1 MKEVVLNFD
10 SSRAWRDAMALI
22 QANREVLVAVAG
34 VFFLLPGIA
43 SALFLTDYQ
52 NNLMANIG
60 NSAAMRQLM
69 EGNVGKVTSFGLIS
83 LLLQSL
89 GHMAM
94 LALLTDRSRPTVGQA
109 MGIAVR
115 AFPTLAATI
124 LIVFAGY
131 LLGALIY
138 AVFAGVLGVATGIG
152 MLTFVLILLLAGVMV
167 YVMVKLSLT
176 MPVIVIEKV
185 LNPFA
190 ALTRSWRLT
199 RGNSLRLFMFYLL
212 LALIYLVIATVFSGG
227 IMLVTTLAAG
237 EGTLSLV
244 IAALVSGLFGAA
256 GSLVVTAILAA
267 IHRQL
272 AGPSAESLGA
282 TFD

>member
-1 MKEVVLNFD
+1 MNFD
-10 SSRAWRDAMALI
+10 SSRAWRDAMALV
-22 QANREVLVAVAG
+22 QANREVLIAVAG

-60 NSAAMRQLM
+60 NSAAVRQLM
-69 EGNVGKVTSFGLIS
+69 EGNVGKVMSFGLIS
-83 LLLQSL
+83 LLLQSV

-109 MGIAVR
+109 LGIAVR

-199 RGNSLRLFMFYLL
+199 RGNSLRLFLFYLL
-212 LALIYLVIATVFSGG
+212 LVLIYLVIATVFGGG
-227 IMLVTTLAAG
+227 IMLIATLAAG

-244 IAALVSGLFGAA
+244 VTALVSGLFGAVA
-256 GSLVVTAILAA
+256 SLLITAILAA

>member
-1 MKEVVLNFD
+1 MNFD
-10 SSRAWRDAMALI
+10 SSRAWRDAMALV
-22 QANREVLVAVAG
+22 QANREVLIAVAG

-60 NSAAMRQLM
+60 NSAAVRQLM
-69 EGNVGKVTSFGLIS
+69 EGNVGKVMSFGLIS
-83 LLLQSL
+83 LLLQSV

-94 LALLTDRSRPTVGQA
+94 LALLTDRTRPTVGQA
-109 MGIAVR
+109 LGIAVR

-138 AVFAGVLGVATGIG
+138 AVFAGVLGVATGIE

-176 MPVIVIEKV
+176 MPAIVIEKV

-199 RGNSLRLFMFYLL
+199 RGNSLRLFLFYLL
-212 LALIYLVIATVFSGG
+212 LVLIYLVIATVFGGG
-227 IMLVTTLAAG
+227 IMLIATLAAG

-244 IAALVSGLFGAA
+244 VTALVSGLFGAVA
-256 GSLVVTAILAA
+256 SLLITAILAA

>member
-1 MKEVVLNFD
+1 MNFD
-10 SSRAWRDAMALI
+10 SSRAWRDAMALV
-22 QANREVLVAVAG
+22 QANREVLIAVAG

-60 NSAAMRQLM
+60 NSAAVRQLM
-69 EGNVGKVTSFGLIS
+69 EGSVGKVMSFGLIS
-83 LLLQSL
+83 LLLQSV

-124 LIVFAGY
+124 LIVVAGY
-131 LLGALIY
+131 LLGALVY
-138 AVFAGVLGVATGIG
+138 AVLAGVLGVATGIG
-152 MLTFVLILLLAGVMV
+152 VLTFVLILLLAGVMV

-199 RGNSLRLFMFYLL
+199 RGNSLRLFLFYLL
-212 LALIYLVIATVFSGG
+212 LALIYLVIATVFGGG
-227 IMLVTTLAAG
+227 IMLITTLAVG

-244 IAALVSGLFGAA
+244 VTALVSGLFGAA
-256 GSLVVTAILAA
+256 ASLVITAILAA

>member
-1 MKEVVLNFD
+1 MPFD

-22 QANREVLVAVAG
+22 QANREVLIAVAG

-52 NNLMANIG
+52 NNLIANIG
-60 NSAAMRQLM
+60 DSAALRRLM
-69 EGNVGKVTSFGLIS
+69 DGNMGKVMSFGLLS
-83 LLLQSL
+83 LLLQSI

-94 LALLTDRSRPTVGQA
+94 LALLTDRGRPTVGQA
-109 MGIAVR
+109 IGIAAR
-115 AFPTLAATI
+115 ALPTLAATL
-124 LIVFAGY
+124 LIAFAGSLLAVVFYSLFAGFLGAAIGVPVLVFALVM
-131 LLGALIY
+131 LL
-138 AVFAGVLGVATGIG
+138 
-152 MLTFVLILLLAGVMV
+152 FVLAC

-176 MPVIVIEKV
+176 LPVIVIDKV

-190 ALTRSWRLT
+190 ALTRSWQLT
-199 RGNSLRLFMFYLL
+199 RGNSFRVFLFYLL
-212 LALIYLVIATVFSGG
+212 LALIYLVVATVFGGG
-227 IMLVTTLAAG
+227 IVLIATLAGG

-244 IAALVSGLFGAA
+244 ITALVSGLLGAA
-256 GSLVVTAILAA
+256 ASLILTAILAA

-272 AGPSAESLGA
+272 AGPSPEALGT

>member
-1 MKEVVLNFD
+1 MNFD
-10 SSRAWRDAMALI
+10 SSRAWRDAMALV
-22 QANREVLVAVAG
+22 QANREVLIAVAG

-60 NSAAMRQLM
+60 NSAAVRQLM
-69 EGNVGKVTSFGLIS
+69 EGNVGKVMSFGLIS
-83 LLLQSL
+83 LLLQSV

-94 LALLTDRSRPTVGQA
+94 LALLTDRTRPTVGQA
-109 MGIAVR
+109 LGIAVR

-199 RGNSLRLFMFYLL
+199 RGNSLRLFLFYLL
-212 LALIYLVIATVFSGG
+212 LVLIYLVIATVFGGG
-227 IMLVTTLAAG
+227 IMLIATLAAG

-244 IAALVSGLFGAA
+244 VTALVSGLFGAMA
-256 GSLVVTAILAA
+256 SLLITAILAA

>member
-1 MKEVVLNFD
+1 MNFD

-22 QANREVLVAVAG
+22 QANREVLAAVAG

-60 NSAAMRQLM
+60 NSAAVRQMM
-69 EGNVGKVTSFGLIS
+69 EGNIGKVMSFGLIS
-83 LLLQSL
+83 LLLQSV

-94 LALLTDRSRPTVGQA
+94 LALLTDRNRPTVGQA
-109 MGIAVR
+109 IGIAVR

-152 MLTFVLILLLAGVMV
+152 VLVFVLILLLAAVMV

-199 RGNSLRLFMFYLL
+199 RGNSLRLFLFYLL
-212 LALIYLVIATVFSGG
+212 LALIYLVVATVFGGG

-244 IAALVSGLFGAA
+244 VAALVSGLFGAA
-256 GSLVVTAILAA
+256 ASLAITAILAA

>member
-1 MKEVVLNFD
+1 MNFD
-10 SSRAWRDAMALI
+10 SSRAWRDAMALV
-22 QANREVLVAVAG
+22 QANREVLIAVAG

-60 NSAAMRQLM
+60 NSAAVRQLM
-69 EGNVGKVTSFGLIS
+69 EGSVGKVMSFGLIS
-83 LLLQSL
+83 LLLQSV

-131 LLGALIY
+131 LLGALVY
-138 AVFAGVLGVATGIG
+138 AVLAGVLGVATGIG
-152 MLTFVLILLLAGVMV
+152 VLTFVLILLLAGVMV

-185 LNPFA
+185 INPFTA
-190 ALTRSWRLT
+190 MTRSWRLT
-199 RGNSLRLFMFYLL
+199 RGNSLRLFLFYLL
-212 LALIYLVIATVFSGG
+212 LALIYLVIATVFGGG
-227 IMLVTTLAAG
+227 IMLITTLAVG

-244 IAALVSGLFGAA
+244 VTALVSGLFGAA
-256 GSLVVTAILAA
+256 ASLVITAILAA

>member
-1 MKEVVLNFD
+1 MNFD
-10 SSRAWRDAMALI
+10 SSRAWRDAMALV
-22 QANREVLVAVAG
+22 QANREVLIAVAG

-60 NSAAMRQLM
+60 NSAAVRQLM
-69 EGNVGKVTSFGLIS
+69 EGNVGKVMSFGLIS
-83 LLLQSL
+83 LLLQSV

-94 LALLTDRSRPTVGQA
+94 LALLTDRTRPTVGQA
-109 MGIAVR
+109 LGIAVR

-176 MPVIVIEKV
+176 MPAIVIEKV

-199 RGNSLRLFMFYLL
+199 RGNSLRLFLFYLL
-212 LALIYLVIATVFSGG
+212 LVLIYLVIATVFGGG
-227 IMLVTTLAAG
+227 IMLIATLAAG

-244 IAALVSGLFGAA
+244 VTALVSGLFGAVA
-256 GSLVVTAILAA
+256 SLLITAILAA

>member
-1 MKEVVLNFD
+1 MNFD
-10 SSRAWRDAMALI
+10 SSRAWRDATALV
-22 QANREVLVAVAG
+22 QANREVLIAVAG

-52 NNLMANIG
+52 NNLMANLG
-60 NSAAMRQLM
+60 NSAAVRQLM
-69 EGNVGKVTSFGLIS
+69 EGNVGKVMSFGLIS
-83 LLLQSL
+83 LLLQSV

-131 LLGALIY
+131 LLGALVY
-138 AVFAGVLGVATGIG
+138 AVLAGVVGVATGIG

-167 YVMVKLSLT
+167 YIMVKLSLT

-199 RGNSLRLFMFYLL
+199 RGNSLRLFLFYLL
-212 LALIYLVIATVFSGG
+212 LALIYLVVATVFGGG
-227 IMLVTTLAAG
+227 IMLITTLAVG

-244 IAALVSGLFGAA
+244 VTALVSGLFGAA
-256 GSLVVTAILAA
+256 ASLVITAILAA

>member
-1 MKEVVLNFD
+1 MNFD
-10 SSRAWRDAMALI
+10 SSRAWRDAMALV
-22 QANREVLVAVAG
+22 QANREVLIAVAG

-60 NSAAMRQLM
+60 NSAAVRQLM
-69 EGNVGKVTSFGLIS
+69 EGNVGKVMSFGLIS
-83 LLLQSL
+83 LLLQSV

-94 LALLTDRSRPTVGQA
+94 LALLTDRTRPTVGQA
-109 MGIAVR
+109 LGIAVR

-138 AVFAGVLGVATGIG
+138 AVFAGVLGVATGIE

-199 RGNSLRLFMFYLL
+199 RGNSLRLFLFYLL
-212 LALIYLVIATVFSGG
+212 LVLIYLVIATVFGGG
-227 IMLVTTLAAG
+227 IMLIATLAAG

-244 IAALVSGLFGAA
+244 VTALVSGLFGAVA
-256 GSLVVTAILAA
+256 SLLITAILAA

>member
-1 MKEVVLNFD
+1 MNFD
-10 SSRAWRDAMALI
+10 SSRAWRDAMALV
-22 QANREVLVAVAG
+22 QANREVLIAVAG

-60 NSAAMRQLM
+60 NSAAVRQLM
-69 EGNVGKVTSFGLIS
+69 EGSVGKVMSFGLIS
-83 LLLQSL
+83 LLLQSV

-94 LALLTDRSRPTVGQA
+94 LALLTDRTRPTVGQA
-109 MGIAVR
+109 LGIAVR

-199 RGNSLRLFMFYLL
+199 RSNSLRLFLFYLL
-212 LALIYLVIATVFSGG
+212 LVLIYLVIATVFGGG
-227 IMLVTTLAAG
+227 IMLIATLAAG

-244 IAALVSGLFGAA
+244 VTALVSGLFGAVA
-256 GSLVVTAILAA
+256 SLLITAILAA

>member
-1 MKEVVLNFD
+1 MSFD

-22 QANREVLVAVAG
+22 QANREVLAAVAG

-60 NSAAMRQLM
+60 NSAAVRQLL
-69 EGNVGKVTSFGLIS
+69 EGNVGKVMSFGLIS
-83 LLLQSL
+83 LLLQSV

-94 LALLTDRSRPTVGQA
+94 LALLTDRTRPTVGQA
-109 MGIAVR
+109 IGVAVR

-138 AVFAGVLGVATGIG
+138 AVFAGLLGVATGIG
-152 MLTFVLILLLAGVMV
+152 VLMFVLILLLAAMMV

-199 RGNSLRLFMFYLL
+199 RGNSLRLFLFYLL
-212 LALIYLVIATVFSGG
+212 LALIYLVIATVFGGG

-244 IAALVSGLFGAA
+244 VAALVSGLFGAA
-256 GSLVVTAILAA
+256 ASLAITAILAA

-282 TFD
+282 TFE

>member
-1 MKEVVLNFD
+1 MNFD
-10 SSRAWRDAMALI
+10 SSRAWRDAMALV
-22 QANREVLVAVAG
+22 QANSEVLIAVAG

-60 NSAAMRQLM
+60 NSAAVRQLM
-69 EGNVGKVTSFGLIS
+69 EGNVGKVMSFGLIS
-83 LLLQSL
+83 LLLQSV

-94 LALLTDRSRPTVGQA
+94 LALLTDRTRPTVGQA
-109 MGIAVR
+109 LGIAVR

-199 RGNSLRLFMFYLL
+199 RGNSLRLFLFYLL
-212 LALIYLVIATVFSGG
+212 LVLIYLVIATVFGGG
-227 IMLVTTLAAG
+227 IMLIATLAAG

-244 IAALVSGLFGAA
+244 VTALVSGLFGAVA
-256 GSLVVTAILAA
+256 SLLITAILAA

>member
-1 MKEVVLNFD
+1 MNFD
-10 SSRAWRDAMALI
+10 SSRAWRDAMALV
-22 QANREVLVAVAG
+22 QANREVLIAVAG

-60 NSAAMRQLM
+60 NSAAVRQLM
-69 EGNVGKVTSFGLIS
+69 EGNVGKVMSFGLIS
-83 LLLQSL
+83 LLLQSV

-94 LALLTDRSRPTVGQA
+94 LALLTDRTRPTVGQA
-109 MGIAVR
+109 LGIAVR

-199 RGNSLRLFMFYLL
+199 RSNSLRLFLFYLL
-212 LALIYLVIATVFSGG
+212 LVLIYLVIATVFGGG
-227 IMLVTTLAAG
+227 IMLIATLAAG

-244 IAALVSGLFGAA
+244 VTALVSGLFGAVA
-256 GSLVVTAILAA
+256 SLLITAILAA

>member
-1 MKEVVLNFD
+1 MSFD

-22 QANREVLVAVAG
+22 QANREVLAAVAG

-60 NSAAMRQLM
+60 NSAAVRQLL
-69 EGNVGKVTSFGLIS
+69 EGNVGKVMSFGLIS
-83 LLLQSL
+83 LLLQSV

-94 LALLTDRSRPTVGQA
+94 LALLTDRTRPTVGQA
-109 MGIAVR
+109 IGIAVR

-124 LIVFAGY
+124 VIVFAGY

-138 AVFAGVLGVATGIG
+138 AVFAGLLGAATGIG
-152 MLTFVLILLLAGVMV
+152 VLMFVLILLLAAMMV

-199 RGNSLRLFMFYLL
+199 RGNSLRLFLFYLL
-212 LALIYLVIATVFSGG
+212 LALIYLVIATAFGGG

-244 IAALVSGLFGAA
+244 VAALVSGLFGAA
-256 GSLVVTAILAA
+256 ASLAITAILAA

-282 TFD
+282 TFE

>member
-1 MKEVVLNFD
+1 MNFD
-10 SSRAWRDAMALI
+10 SSRAWRDAMALV
-22 QANREVLVAVAG
+22 QANSEVLIAVAG

-60 NSAAMRQLM
+60 NSAAVRQLM
-69 EGNVGKVTSFGLIS
+69 EGNVGKVMSFGLIS
-83 LLLQSL
+83 LLLQSV

-94 LALLTDRSRPTVGQA
+94 LALLTDRTRPTVGQA
-109 MGIAVR
+109 LGIAVR

-199 RGNSLRLFMFYLL
+199 RGNSLRLFLFYLL
-212 LALIYLVIATVFSGG
+212 LVLIYLVIATVFGGG
-227 IMLVTTLAAG
+227 IMLIATLAAG

-244 IAALVSGLFGAA
+244 VTALVSGLFGAMA
-256 GSLVVTAILAA
+256 SLLITAILAA

>member
-1 MKEVVLNFD
+1 MNFD
-10 SSRAWRDAMALI
+10 SSRAWRDAMALV
-22 QANREVLVAVAG
+22 QANREVLIAVAG

-60 NSAAMRQLM
+60 NSAAVRQLM
-69 EGNVGKVTSFGLIS
+69 EGNVGKVMSFGLIS
-83 LLLQSL
+83 LLLQSV

-94 LALLTDRSRPTVGQA
+94 LALLTDRTRPTVGQA
-109 MGIAVR
+109 LGIAVR

-199 RGNSLRLFMFYLL
+199 RGNSLRLFLFYLL
-212 LALIYLVIATVFSGG
+212 LVLIYLVIATVFGGG
-227 IMLVTTLAAG
+227 IMLIATLAAG

-244 IAALVSGLFGAA
+244 VTALVSGLFGAVA
-256 GSLVVTAILAA
+256 SLLITAILAA

>member
-1 MKEVVLNFD
+1 MLPTGERRINP
-10 SSRAWRDAMALI
+10 
-22 QANREVLVAVAG
+22 NVAG

>member
-1 MKEVVLNFD
+1 MNFD
-10 SSRAWRDAMALI
+10 SSRAWRDAMALV
-22 QANREVLVAVAG
+22 QANREVLIAVAG

-60 NSAAMRQLM
+60 NSAAVRQLM
-69 EGNVGKVTSFGLIS
+69 EGSVGKVMSFGLIS
-83 LLLQSL
+83 LLLQSV

-131 LLGALIY
+131 LLGALVY
-138 AVFAGVLGVATGIG
+138 AVLAGVLGVATGIG
-152 MLTFVLILLLAGVMV
+152 VLTFVLILLLAGVMV

-199 RGNSLRLFMFYLL
+199 RGNSLRLFLFYLL
-212 LALIYLVIATVFSGG
+212 LALIYLVIATVFGGG
-227 IMLVTTLAAG
+227 IMLITTLAVG

-244 IAALVSGLFGAA
+244 VTALVSGLFGAA
-256 GSLVVTAILAA
+256 ASLVITAILAA

>member
-1 MKEVVLNFD
+1 MNFD
-10 SSRAWRDAMALI
+10 SSRAWRDAMALV
-22 QANREVLVAVAG
+22 QANREVLIAVAG

-60 NSAAMRQLM
+60 NSAAVRQLM
-69 EGNVGKVTSFGLIS
+69 EGNVGKVMSFGLIS
-83 LLLQSL
+83 LLLQSV

-94 LALLTDRSRPTVGQA
+94 LALLTDRTRPTVGQA
-109 MGIAVR
+109 LGIAVR

-176 MPVIVIEKV
+176 MPAIVIEKV

-199 RGNSLRLFMFYLL
+199 RSNSLRLFLFYLL
-212 LALIYLVIATVFSGG
+212 LVLIYLVIATVFGGG
-227 IMLVTTLAAG
+227 IMLIATLAAG

-244 IAALVSGLFGAA
+244 VTALVSGLFGAVA
-256 GSLVVTAILAA
+256 SLLITAILAA

>member
-1 MKEVVLNFD
+1 MNFD
-10 SSRAWRDAMALI
+10 SSRAWRDAMALV
-22 QANREVLVAVAG
+22 QANREVLIAVAG

-60 NSAAMRQLM
+60 NSAAVRQLM
-69 EGNVGKVTSFGLIS
+69 EGNVGKVMSFGLIS
-83 LLLQSL
+83 LLLQSV

-109 MGIAVR
+109 LGIAVR

-138 AVFAGVLGVATGIG
+138 AVFAGLLGAATGIG
-152 MLTFVLILLLAGVMV
+152 VLMFVLILLLAAMMV

-199 RGNSLRLFMFYLL
+199 RGNSLRLFLFYLL
-212 LALIYLVIATVFSGG
+212 LVLVYLVIATVFGGG
-227 IMLVTTLAAG
+227 IMLIATLAAG

-244 IAALVSGLFGAA
+244 VTALVSGLFGAVA
-256 GSLVVTAILAA
+256 SLLITAILAA

>member
-1 MKEVVLNFD
+1 MNFD
-10 SSRAWRDAMALI
+10 SSRAWRDAMALV
-22 QANREVLVAVAG
+22 QANREVLIAVAG

-60 NSAAMRQLM
+60 NSAAVRQLM
-69 EGNVGKVTSFGLIS
+69 EGNVGKVMSFGLIS
-83 LLLQSL
+83 LLLQSV

-94 LALLTDRSRPTVGQA
+94 LALLTDRTRPTVGQA
-109 MGIAVR
+109 LGIAVR

-199 RGNSLRLFMFYLL
+199 RGNSFRLFLFYLL
-212 LALIYLVIATVFSGG
+212 LVLVYLVIATVFGGG
-227 IMLVTTLAAG
+227 IMLIATLAAG

-244 IAALVSGLFGAA
+244 VTALVSGLFGAA
-256 GSLVVTAILAA
+256 ASLLITAILAA